1 MHPADSY
8 MRIVSHSRGQSLEM
22 WIVPAAEWL
31 RMRTSMRTSWVPHQ
45 NDRVSI
51 TDTSDAIYQKSWINS
66 STSAATCRIW
76 RVVFVL
82 QRHALCML
90 FPTCVRG
97 NPSPLLAYWF
107 FCCLANC
114 SNTSDF
120 NMLLQLL
127 FRLPFFSTI
136 LPHNVL
142 LLCAFNNQPHIDF
155 LHFDVWNWGCFFH
168 SPVKGKAGLINVGP
182 TARLMGL

>member
-51 TDTSDAIYQKSWINS
+51 IDTSDAIWQKSWINS

-97 NPSPLLAYWF
+97 NHLHCLHVDSFVVLQIVAIRPISICYCNFCSACLSFPQF
-107 FCCLANC
+107 FPITCFCCVLSIISPTLISC
-114 SNTSDF
+114 TSMSEIEAAF
-120 NMLLQLL
+120 FIRQL
-127 FRLPFFSTI
+127 R
-136 LPHNVL
+136 
-142 LLCAFNNQPHIDF
+142 AR
-155 LHFDVWNWGCFFH
+155 
-168 SPVKGKAGLINVGP
+168 PV
-182 TARLMGL
+182 